1 MRAALLSRVYRIFG
15 SRPFIFFSIIMV
27 FKSYVAWL
35 AIFDDMS
42 FWAPLVSEIPFI
54 WAIFCLIEWF
64 SSKRKMAAYLIVN
77 LALTGIF
84 FSVIMYY
91 KYYGVIATWRA
102 LEQVNQV
109 TAVKN
114 SVFSLIDPYFLFI
127 FSDIVVFIYLLI
139 DGRRKKHGPGYRL
152 LRICNRP
159 NERRGVVTFIFTLSV
174 ILCVMN
180 IWPHRASM
188 NEVVQAAEMG
198 ILNYEAYALIA
209 DEQYELIDKS
219 EITQDAIDE
228 LKGVRNGWPSPYQG
242 WAAGKNLIVIQMES
256 LQDFLI
262 GLEVEGQ
269 EVTPNLNALVREG
282 LYFPD
287 FYHMVGQ
294 GNTSDAEFVVNTSFY
309 VPPQGAATMRYVDRE
324 LPSLVRLL
332 KARGYETMTFHT
344 NTAEFWNRTEL
355 YAALGWDRYYDDRYF
370 GKEDSVFFGASDDV
384 LYRKTAEE
392 LGRVSA
398 EGKKFYAQVISMT
411 AHHPFTLPKEKISLE
426 LSGRFNGTFVGD
438 YLQAQHYA
446 DAALG
451 RFIDDL
457 KARGIWQDSLVV
469 IYGDHVGLPIYSL
482 GKNEL
487 ELLAELIGHDYG
499 YADMIN
505 VPLLILSDGGFH
517 PKRFDGRIGGQVDI
531 LPTIA
536 ALMGIPLDG
545 YIHFGQNLLVDQDNL
560 IPQRYYLPS
569 GTVVSGRSLFIPG
582 EAYEDGTHYPL
593 SGVPGDE
600 SLVTKEAFE
609 RALRL
614 LRMSDSYIRQ
624 LPERS
629 PDDRPIAVTAEPEKA
644 EGETPDAQA
653 PSDAQVSS
661 EAGAP
666 SEAYGVADA
675 EPAADANPATGANP
689 PADVM
694 PAGDA
699 HPAADANPATG
710 TNPAGDAIPA
720 AGTNPVTGTA
730 ADTNPAGDAIPAA
743 GTNSAVNI
751 NPAGDAIPAA
761 GTNPVTVTNPSADAN
776 VVGDANPAG
785 VTNAYSASGVAA
797 DADAIAVASAANAN
811 GAAADADVAASG
823 DAAAVADI

>member
-1 MRAALLSRVYRIFG
+1 MRSALPGRVYRMFG

-35 AIFDDMS
+35 AIFDDMP

-64 SSKRKMAAYLIVN
+64 SSKRKMTAYLIVN
-77 LALTGIF
+77 LALTAIF
-84 FSVIMYY
+84 FSVIIYY

-114 SVFSLIDPYFLFI
+114 SVFSLIHPQFLFI

-139 DGRRKKHGPGYRL
+139 DGRRKKHGPVYRL

-159 NERRGVVTFIFTLSV
+159 NERRGIMTLIFALSV
-174 ILCVMN
+174 IGCIMN
-180 IWPHRASM
+180 IWPHRTSM

-209 DEQYELIDKS
+209 NDEYELIDKS

-228 LKGVRNGWPSPYQG
+228 LKGVRRVFPSPYQG
-242 WAAGKNLIVIQMES
+242 WAAGRNLILIQMES
-256 LQDFLI
+256 LQNFLI

-269 EVTPNLNALVREG
+269 EVTPNLNALAREG

-309 VPPQGAATMRYVDRE
+309 IPPQGAATMRYVDRE
-324 LPSLVRLL
+324 LPSLPRLL
-332 KARGYETMTFHT
+332 GARGYETMTFHT

-355 YAALGWDRYYDDRYF
+355 YAALGWDRYYDDRFF
-370 GKEDSVFFGASDDV
+370 GTEDSVFFGASDDV

-392 LGRVSA
+392 LARVAA
-398 EGKKFYAQVISMT
+398 EGNKFYAQVISMT
-411 AHHPFTLPKEKISLE
+411 AHHPFTLPKEKIDLR
-426 LSGRFNGTFVGD
+426 LSARYDGTFVGD
-438 YLQAQHYA
+438 YLEAQHYA

-451 RFIDDL
+451 RFVEDL
-457 KARGIWQDSLVV
+457 KARGIWQNSLVV

-482 GKNEL
+482 NRREQQ
-487 ELLAELIGHDYG
+487 LLAELIGHEYG

-505 VPLLILSDGGFH
+505 VPLLILAEGRL
-517 PKRFDGRIGGQVDI
+517 PAERFDGRLGGQVDV
-531 LPTIA
+531 LPTVA
-536 ALMGIPLDG
+536 ALMGIPLNG
-545 YIHFGQNLLVDQDNL
+545 HVHFGQNLLIDQDNL

-569 GTVVSGRSLFIPG
+569 GTVVNGRSLFIPG
-582 EAYEDGTHYPL
+582 ESWEDGTLYPL

-600 SLVTKEAFE
+600 TVVTKDAFE

-614 LRMSDSYIRQ
+614 LQLSDSYVRQ

-629 PDDRPIAVTAEPEKA
+629 PDDRPVAVVPEPEEA
-644 EGETPDAQA
+644 EAPDADA
-653 PSDAQVSS
+653 PDASDG
-661 EAGAP
+661 AGA
-666 SEAYGVADA
+666 SGAADRDASVADDA
-675 EPAADANPATGANP
+675 YVADDASAPDAASAAGIGHAPDAASAAGAGDASAGADEAADANEAAE
-689 PADVM
+689 
-694 PAGDA
+694 
-699 HPAADANPATG
+699 ADAAP
-710 TNPAGDAIPA
+710 DA
-720 AGTNPVTGTA
+720 
-730 ADTNPAGDAIPAA
+730 
-743 GTNSAVNI
+743 
-751 NPAGDAIPAA
+751 
-761 GTNPVTVTNPSADAN
+761 
-776 VVGDANPAG
+776 
-785 VTNAYSASGVAA
+785 
-797 DADAIAVASAANAN
+797 
-811 GAAADADVAASG
+811 GAATAPDAVPS
-823 DAAAVADI
+823 